1 MKRIIYRVI
10 DKIVEYSF
18 DNNLA
23 CDLYE
28 DCFSASIGISL
39 IIRVIKDY
47 KTLELCF
54 RNIDGIYHIESYYNC
69 YFESSRRLET
79 VILDPSRFMETAR
92 FITSLI
98 QETFKGE

>member
-1 MKRIIYRVI
+1 MKRIIYTVI
-10 DKIVEYSF
+10 DKIIEYSF
-18 DNNLA
+18 DNDIA

-39 IIRVIKDY
+39 IIRLSKDY
-47 KTLELCF
+47 KLLELCF
-54 RNIDGIYHIESYYNC
+54 KNKGGIYHIESYYNC

-79 VILDPSRFMETAR
+79 VIMDPSRFMETVR
-92 FITSLI
+92 SVTSLI